1 MKVIDFLPNDYLA
14 MRNRHRANL
23 ACLAIAGTVMVA
35 LGLVITL
42 LFVNKVGAGQV
53 LAVVEQQYQQA
64 SQQLNELKQLE
75 ERKADLLRKVAL
87 STTLLERVPRS
98 NILARL
104 TNHLPRGTSL
114 TLLTMKVEEVEVR
127 ASEINADAKT
137 DKSAAAAPANKNAKS
152 GKPETVRMK
161 QYVFRLDGVAPTDV
175 EVAEYITRL
184 NADALFRNVDL
195 QFSEELAKEKDGVAG
210 RRFQL
215 MFRLNSSAEKVM
227 ESASDG
233 DVAAG
238 EAPAAVRGEL

>member
-1 MKVIDFLPNDYLA
+1 MKVINFLPNDYLA
-14 MRNRHRANL
+14 SRNRHRANL
-23 ACLAIAGTVMVA
+23 ACLVIAGAVTVA
-35 LGLVITL
+35 LGLVLSL
-42 LFVNKVGAGQV
+42 LFINKVGASRV

-114 TLLTMKVEEVEVR
+114 TSLTMKVEEVDVR
-127 ASEINADAKT
+127 ASEISADAKT
-137 DKSAAAAPANKNAKS
+137 DKNAAAAAAAKNAKT

-195 QFSEELAKEKDGVAG
+195 QFSEESSKEKEGVAG
-210 RRFQL
+210 RKFQL
-215 MFRLNSSAEKVM
+215 VFRLNSSAEKVM
-227 ESASDG
+227 ESASND

-238 EAPAAVRGEL
+238 EAPGAVRGES